1 VIDNRLLSAC
11 ALAVALIWS
20 VPSFAQVVPQ
30 CGSLQN
36 AYGPFD
42 YRDPANQKQLALV
55 EQFHFSNDVETLRS
69 HNAISDLDYTLR
81 AFPNHSRALNS
92 LSRYALRGGRKWPNP
107 SVRSADCYFKRALA
121 FRADD
126 VPARMIYAN
135 HLARTG
141 KVPEAER
148 EYEQALALDPDGAEV
163 NYNAG
168 LFYLKIDRL
177 EEAKKRAA
185 VAYENG
191 YPLPGLRNK
200 IAEAEKKK
208 NVP

>member
-1 VIDNRLLSAC
+1 M
-11 ALAVALIWS
+11 
-20 VPSFAQVVPQ
+20 VPM
-30 CGSLQN
+30 CGSLEN
-36 AYGPFD
+36 AFGPFD
-42 YRDPANQKQLALV
+42 YRDSANREQLAIV
-55 EQFHFSNDVETLRS
+55 EQYHFSSDVESLRA

-92 LSRYALRGGRKWPNP
+92 LSRYALLGGRRWPNP

-126 VPARMIYAN
+126 VSARMIYAH

-141 KVPEAER
+141 KLPEAER
-148 EYEQALALDPDGAEV
+148 EYEQALALDPGGAEV
-163 NYNAG
+163 NYHAG
-168 LFYLKIDRL
+168 LFYLKIGRL

-185 VAYENG
+185 VAYEKG

-200 IAEAEKKK
+200 IAEAEKK
-208 NVP
+208 NASAP